1 MKLFVGFA
9 LFVWLLCGVTGAWWL
24 DDMHWKPIA
33 KGPITLI
40 KAFNDSPVSYPGPG

>member
-1 MKLFVGFA
+1 
-9 LFVWLLCGVTGAWWL
+9 L